1 MAAPARKRGFSVVI
15 VAKANSSLFMCSIDS
30 SKPARTKFASEAVVK
45 KSLEKTYSCFRGR
58 LYIKDDAIPSIFAWS
73 VASPNRKSPR
83 KRNYVVEIP
92 SSCPT
97 MDNLATNENN
107 KEDTLD
113 KEIADLRAQ
122 VATLLEESLILQE
135 TNKDLIKSFDE
146 QLRNQFGILK
156 FKESDSD
163 VNFFTGFPNYQ
174 TLLTCYNF
182 LNPGTNRENIA
193 YVSSVTD
200 EVDFMC
206 ASSIESKGNKPGK
219 RRKLSTLDEFFMV
232 LVIMRLGLFKRDLAH
247 RFHIHL
253 STVNRICIS
262 WVNFMYLKFGYLNI
276 WPDREAI
283 DKAMPQS
290 FKDKYPKTRV
300 IIDATE
306 IKCQTPSSLVK
317 HSETYSS
324 YKSHTTF
331 KGLIGISPSGH
342 ITFVSQL
349 YVGSISDREL
359 TVRSG
364 FLKLPFAFGD
374 IVMADK
380 GFTIS
385 DLLEP
390 MGIGLNIPSFVG
402 SRSQQNPS
410 EVIATQEI
418 ASERIHVERAINK
431 VKNFQLFNQV
441 VPLSLAGSLN

>member
-1 MAAPARKRGFSVVI
+1 MIKQPIIEFI
-15 VAKANSSLFMCSIDS
+15 CLFESRCKQRPFPNLLQTWLVKIRRDA
-30 SKPARTKFASEAVVK
+30 SKDFKLTKRTKIC
-45 KSLEKTYSCFRGR
+45 SLHFKDSDFRLTLKGR
-58 LYIKDDAIPSIFAWS
+58 RYIKDDAIPSIFAGS

-83 KRNYVVEIP
+83 KNQNVVEMP

-107 KEDTLD
+107 KDDTLD

-122 VATLLEESLILQE
+122 IATLQEENLILQE
-135 TNKDLIKSFDE
+135 TNKDLMKSFDE
-146 QLRNQFGILK
+146 QLRNQFGKVK

-163 VNFFTGFPNYQ
+163 INFFTGFPNYQ

-182 LNPGTNRENIA
+182 LNPGTNGGNIA

-219 RRKLSTLDEFFMV
+219 RRKLGTLDEFFMV
-232 LVIMRLGLFKRDLAH
+232 LVRMRLSLFERDLAH
-247 RFHIHL
+247 RFNLHV

-331 KGLIGISPSGH
+331 KGLIGIAPSGH

-349 YVGSISDREL
+349 YAGSISD
-359 TVRSG
+359 TS
-364 FLKLPFAFGD
+364 
-374 IVMADK
+374 
-380 GFTIS
+380 
-385 DLLEP
+385 
-390 MGIGLNIPSFVG
+390 
-402 SRSQQNPS
+402 
-410 EVIATQEI
+410 
-418 ASERIHVERAINK
+418 
-431 VKNFQLFNQV
+431 
-441 VPLSLAGSLN
+441 